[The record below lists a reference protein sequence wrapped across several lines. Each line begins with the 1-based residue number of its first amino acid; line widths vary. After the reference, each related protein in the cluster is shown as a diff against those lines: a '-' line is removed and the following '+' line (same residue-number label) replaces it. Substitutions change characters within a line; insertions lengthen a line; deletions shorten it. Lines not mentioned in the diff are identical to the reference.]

1 MSDVG
6 SDADSLTTLPLFPLQ
21 TVLFP
26 GGVLPLRIFEVR
38 YLDLIG
44 RCQKEG
50 APFGVVSLAQGQEV
64 RRPHMD
70 GAEDAGAAFAPE
82 ALHAV
87 GTLAHIT
94 QFERPQPGLMMIRC
108 RGGRRFRLRSSEQLK
123 QGLWVGQVEWLDE
136 DSAVSVP
143 PDLASARTGLERLL
157 QHMQA
162 QGGDGAD
169 LPIQPPYQWDDCGW
183 LANRWCE
190 LLPVPARLKQ
200 QYLALDNPLLRL
212 ELVADLLAQL
222 QIGGRPADGAA

>member
-6 SDADSLTTLPLFPLQ
+6 SDAGSVTTLPLFPLQ

-44 RCQKEG
+44 RCHKEG
-50 APFGVVSLAQGQEV
+50 APFGVVSLSQGQEV
-64 RRPHMD
+64 RRPAP
-70 GAEDAGAAFAPE
+70 GEGAAFAPE

-94 QFERPQPGLMMIRC
+94 QFERPQPGLMLIRC
-108 RGGRRFRLRSSEQLK
+108 RGGRRFRLRSSEQFK
-123 QGLWVGQVEWLDE
+123 HGLWVGQVEWLPD
-136 DSAVSVP
+136 DAPVAVP
-143 PDLASARTGLERLL
+143 PDLAHVRTGLARLL

-162 QGGDGAD
+162 QGGNPAD
-169 LPIQPPYQWDDCGW
+169 LPIQPPYLWDDCGW

-190 LLPVPARLKQ
+190 LLPVSPRLKQ

-222 QIGGRPADGAA
+222 QIGGDSMS